1 MPPDHDLTSRW
12 VLKLHYT
19 WSGEVRLCKSTL
31 IAVDFDSFWPCL
43 QVNTNLA
50 VGYQIWFGSQD
61 MSVFYCLWKGIPFHI
76 TTMSFRPIA
85 LPNEL
90 GAPEGLQ
97 PLHGWTSAIW
107 PPYCFTA
114 SPFFLST
121 WRGGSFQLQ
130 VRGCCTTDWY
140 VHDGMK
146 HSIDV
151 MYVMNYL
158 GASANRQL
166 GGSNS
171 FRSTGRSNCLIS
183 QNLDWY

>member
-1 MPPDHDLTSRW
+1 MSIKATLHSKWRRAAVQVHPRRSWLRFLLAIYICRRIPIWQSVIKFDLDPETCLFRFLPP
-12 VLKLHYT
+12 
-19 WSGEVRLCKSTL
+19 
-31 IAVDFDSFWPCL
+31 
-43 QVNTNLA
+43 
-50 VGYQIWFGSQD
+50 
-61 MSVFYCLWKGIPFHI
+61 FYCLRKGIPFHI

-85 LPNEL
+85 SPNEL
-90 GAPEGLQ
+90 GAPEWLR

-107 PPYCFTA
+107 PPYRFTA

-121 WRGGSFQLQ
+121 WRGGLFRLG
-130 VRGCCTTDWY
+130 VWGRCTTDWY

-146 HSIDV
+146 RSIDV

-158 GASANRQL
+158 GASANRRL